1 MSELCTGVFTPH
13 EFCSEMKLDVVDRG
27 KSTWTSLKRWS
38 PGDNYLRSPSAHPL
52 LRKAVGL
59 SVAEV
64 NPDHDPGLVMTS
76 RLIDELVASPENRLM
91 SSDEKLGSR

>member
-1 MSELCTGVFTPH
+1 MSQSFTGVGFD
-13 EFCSEMKLDVVDRG
+13 EIMSAMKIFLG
-27 KSTWTSLKRWS
+27 S
-38 PGDNYLRSPSAHPL
+38 
-52 LRKAVGL
+52 RKAVGL

-76 RLIDELVASPENRLM
+76 RLIDELVASLENRLM